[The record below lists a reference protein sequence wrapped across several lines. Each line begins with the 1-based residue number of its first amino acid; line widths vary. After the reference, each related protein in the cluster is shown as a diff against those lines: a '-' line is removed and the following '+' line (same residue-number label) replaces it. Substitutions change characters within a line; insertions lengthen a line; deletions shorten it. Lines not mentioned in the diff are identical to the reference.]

1 MQLHHLL
8 KNLILLLL
16 AVDILFSALLLN
28 HVPVKLN
35 TSVINIR
42 EQLRRF
48 ASKTQ
53 QYSHRGKDAR
63 QNALEL
69 DNPENDASKKGLKKL
84 WSNYS
89 NWSTRLAMYRATH
102 NITGFPFNTSDPLQ
116 RKRFSDS
123 LPVKHIAVLI
133 QMGNFSLWE
142 DMLMCGA
149 NVATAAAILTNTAP
163 SSINAFCSE

>member
-28 HVPVKLN
+28 HVSVKLN
-35 TSVINIR
+35 TSVINIP

-69 DNPENDASKKGLKKL
+69 DNPEMML
-84 WSNYS
+84 
-89 NWSTRLAMYRATH
+89 
-102 NITGFPFNTSDPLQ
+102 P
-116 RKRFSDS
+116 KRD
-123 LPVKHIAVLI
+123 
-133 QMGNFSLWE
+133 
-142 DMLMCGA
+142 
-149 NVATAAAILTNTAP
+149 
-163 SSINAFCSE
+163 